1 SDYLH
6 AVRADSPS
14 CQRSTTGQPSPLHTH
29 VLVRPTA
36 FQSPELRESDAR
48 IEFQQIYQALT
59 ESVSRNAMICSD
71 VISAVAAGR
80 FPLVLTERTE
90 HLTCLA
96 QQLQRNIPHVITL
109 KGGMSK
115 NQILAALA
123 SIANLPQNEGRV
135 RVATGK
141 YIGEGFYEPRLYPLF

>member
-1 SDYLH
+1 MPPLTGHELRTGRSQGQSPLHHRTFRIGHSKGRSPSDYLH

-96 QQLQRNIPHVITL
+96 QQLQRNIPHVI
-109 KGGMSK
+109 
-115 NQILAALA
+115 
-123 SIANLPQNEGRV
+123 
-135 RVATGK
+135 
-141 YIGEGFYEPRLYPLF
+141 